1 MTRRTRIV
9 ATLGP
14 AVDEPGVL
22 EQLLEIGLDVA
33 RINFSHGSADEH
45 LARIQRFRDTSARMG
60 KTTAVLADLPGPK
73 LRVLIE
79 QPLKLKAGDVVHVA
93 MKRDAK
99 ADIAL
104 TEPEVMAKVK
114 VGQRVLFDDGRLQ
127 ARVASLKGETC
138 QVAMEVGGTLH
149 PNKGINLPD
158 SELSIAAVT
167 HRDREAL
174 KVASAA
180 RVDWIALSFVR
191 DASAAAE
198 LRGVA
203 RAFGLEAPIMAK
215 MERPEAVK
223 RAKEIIA
230 AFDGVMVA
238 RGDLGVEIA
247 LERVPHVQKRL
258 IHLARVAGKP
268 VITATDMLDSMRSN
282 PRPTRAEASD
292 VANAVYDGTD
302 AVMLSGE
309 TAVGQY
315 PVEALRC
322 MDNILREAE
331 SHYENDGPGH
341 LSVPK
346 GSLID
351 NITEMTVKLAV
362 EIGADAIVAPTIT
375 GRTARNVARHR
386 PKPWIIAVSAHEDVV
401 RQQALV
407 WGVRAV
413 APATPF
419 LKGDDRLEGAVT
431 AAFAGG
437 YVKVGALVVV
447 LAGHPIEGGE
457 GFPTI
462 RVVRVGEGGRS
473 CEP

>member
-203 RAFGLEAPIMAK
+203 RAFGLE
-215 MERPEAVK
+215 
-223 RAKEIIA
+223 
-230 AFDGVMVA
+230 
-238 RGDLGVEIA
+238 
-247 LERVPHVQKRL
+247 
-258 IHLARVAGKP
+258 
-268 VITATDMLDSMRSN
+268 
-282 PRPTRAEASD
+282 
-292 VANAVYDGTD
+292 
-302 AVMLSGE
+302 
-309 TAVGQY
+309 
-315 PVEALRC
+315 
-322 MDNILREAE
+322 
-331 SHYENDGPGH
+331 
-341 LSVPK
+341 
-346 GSLID
+346 
-351 NITEMTVKLAV
+351 
-362 EIGADAIVAPTIT
+362 
-375 GRTARNVARHR
+375 
-386 PKPWIIAVSAHEDVV
+386 
-401 RQQALV
+401 
-407 WGVRAV
+407 
-413 APATPF
+413 
-419 LKGDDRLEGAVT
+419 
-431 AAFAGG
+431 
-437 YVKVGALVVV
+437 
-447 LAGHPIEGGE
+447 
-457 GFPTI
+457 
-462 RVVRVGEGGRS
+462 
-473 CEP
+473 

>member
-14 AVDEPGVL
+14 AVDTPGVL
-22 EQLLEIGLDVA
+22 EKLLDLGLDVA
-33 RINFSHGSADEH
+33 RINFSHGAADEH
-45 LARIQRFRDTSARMG
+45 LARIQRFREASKRIGRA
-60 KTTAVLADLPGPK
+60 TAVLADLPGPK
-73 LRVLIE
+73 LRVLID
-79 QPLKLKAGDVVHVA
+79 QPLDLPNCGTVRIA
-93 MKRDAK
+93 MKRGAA

-104 TEPEVMAKVK
+104 TEPEVMAKVR

-127 ARVASLKGETC
+127 AHVEALDGDTC
-138 QVAMEVGGTLH
+138 QLTIDDGGILH

-167 HRDREAL
+167 QRDREAL
-174 KVASAA
+174 QVAAA
-180 RVDWIALSFVR
+180 AKVDWIALSFVR
-191 DASAAAE
+191 DAAAAAE
-198 LRGVA
+198 LRGIA
-203 RAFGLEAPIMAK
+203 REYGLDVPIMAK
-215 MERPEAVK
+215 MERPEAVS
-223 RAKEIIA
+223 RAEEIIA
-230 AFDGVMVA
+230 AFDGIMVA

-247 LERVPHVQKRL
+247 LERVPHVQKML
-258 IHLARVAGKP
+258 IHLARIAGKP
-268 VITATDMLDSMRSN
+268 VITATDMLDSMRTN

-309 TAVGQY
+309 TAIGQY
-315 PVEALRC
+315 PVDALRC
-322 MDNILREAE
+322 MANILREAE

-341 LSVPK
+341 LTVPK

-351 NITEMTVKLAV
+351 NITEMTVALAV
-362 EIGADAIVAPTIT
+362 EIDADAIITPTIT

-386 PKPWIIAVSAHEDVV
+386 PKPRIVAVSTNENVV

-407 WGVRAV
+407 WGVQAISPM
-413 APATPF
+413 ASF
-419 LKGDDRLEGAVT
+419 QKGDDRLE
-431 AAFAGG
+431 AAIRTSFAGG
-437 YVKVGALVVV
+437 LVKAGELVVV

-462 RVVRVGEGGRS
+462 RVVRVGENGRS

>member
-22 EQLLEIGLDVA
+22 EKLLDLGLDVA
-33 RINFSHGSADEH
+33 RINFSHGAADDH
-45 LARIQRFRDTSARMG
+45 LARIQRFRDISKAKGRA
-60 KTTAVLADLPGPK
+60 TAVLADLPGPK
-73 LRVLIE
+73 LRVLLD
-79 QPLKLKAGDVVHVA
+79 QPLELQSGGSLTVA
-93 MKRDAK
+93 MSADAT
-99 ADIAL
+99 ADVSL
-104 TEPEVMAKVK
+104 TEPEAMAKVR

-127 ARVASLKGETC
+127 ARVAGVGGDTC
-138 QVAMEVGGTLH
+138 RLTIEIGGTLK

-158 SELSIAAVT
+158 SELTIAAVT
-167 HRDREAL
+167 RRDRDAL
-174 KVASAA
+174 AIAA
-180 RVDWIALSFVR
+180 KAGVDWIALSFVR
-191 DASAAAE
+191 DAHAAAE

-203 RAFGLEAPIMAK
+203 RVYGLDVPILAK
-215 MERPEAVK
+215 IERPEAVD

-230 AFDGVMVA
+230 AFDGIMVA
-238 RGDLGVEIA
+238 RGDLGVEIP
-247 LERVPHVQKRL
+247 LERVPHVQKKL

-268 VITATDMLDSMRSN
+268 VITATDMLDSMRTN

-315 PVEALRC
+315 PVDALRC

-331 SHYENDGPGH
+331 CHYENDGPEH

-346 GSLID
+346 GNLID
-351 NITEMTVKLAV
+351 NITEMTVQLAI
-362 EIGADAIVAPTIT
+362 EIGAEAIVAPTIT
-375 GRTARNVARHR
+375 SRTARNVARHR
-386 PKPWIIAVSAHEDVV
+386 CKPRIIAVSTSEAIV

-407 WGVRAV
+407 WGVQAV
-413 APATPF
+413 VPKVPIK
-419 LKGDDRLEGAVT
+419 KGDDRLAAAVR
-431 AAFAGG
+431 AAFMGG
-437 YVKVGALVVV
+437 VLNLGALVVV

-462 RVVRVGEGGRS
+462 RVVRVGADGAS